1 MIILIGRNGLKT
13 RYNRSNQ
20 YEFCCTANYAKT
32 CIKWGLRY
40 FPTKC
45 YCKAKKFKDLIK
57 SWRRGADKSRQHS
70 FGGDASLLL
79 CCVELCCV
87 GHLIDWNNHLWGDSL
102 VLTPTTMEQ
111 IMSQSNPLWSTNSYL
126 RPLSSTRSAESENNS
141 PNFQL
146 IEFSSSKH
154 EIIDLVSNQARWS
167 VNELGEPSTK
177 LHQNDQGFNQP

>member
-1 MIILIGRNGLKT
+1 MVTRLDTIDPTNTNSAAQQTTLKHVLNGVLD
-13 RYNRSNQ
+13 
-20 YEFCCTANYAKT
+20 
-32 CIKWGLRY
+32 I
-40 FPTKC
+40 FPQNVIVRQ
-45 YCKAKKFKDLIK
+45 KKFQDLIK
-57 SWRRGADKSRQHS
+57 SWWRDANKSRQHS
-70 FGGDASLLL
+70 FGGDASPLLW
-79 CCVELCCV
+79 CVVLSCA

-167 VNELGEPSTK
+167 VNELGEPSKK